1 VRINAVVS
9 NAGLELLVVDRGS
22 GIPPAL
28 RTAILEPFHRLG
40 NEQAGIG
47 LGLTVVSGF
56 VQLLG
61 GSLRFEDTPG
71 GGLTV
76 VIELPNAIE
85 ARNELVDASSPAEG
99 LSAPVGE

>member
-1 VRINAVVS
+1 
-9 NAGLELLVVDRGS
+9 
-22 GIPPAL
+22 
-28 RTAILEPFHRLG
+28 
-40 NEQAGIG
+40 
-47 LGLTVVSGF
+47 VSGF

-85 ARNELVDASSPAEG
+85 VRSEPVDSSLPAEG